1 MIHIDLPYDFG
12 TFVKVKDVEANLIRY
27 GSVATYEVMDDG
39 YLIWVSG
46 YKEPWCGVYLPDM
59 VELMSDDEIEVL
71 VKKYEAMFE

>member
-1 MIHIDLPYDFG
+1 MIHVDLPYDFG
-12 TFVKVKDVEANLIRY
+12 TFVKVKDEESNLIRY
-27 GSVATYEVMDDG
+27 GSVAIYEVMDDG

-46 YKEPWCGVYLPDM
+46 YKEPWRGVYLPDM